1 MTRGLVRKST
11 GLVMGFLG
19 QSRLTEEL
27 VEQGGCKV
35 PARLFSVR
43 GTGGFSQSRDQG
55 VGSEI

>member
-1 MTRGLVRKST
+1 MTDDAAPSIQLNRI
-11 GLVMGFLG
+11 LG